1 MNSMTGYGRGEM
13 TYEDFKA
20 EAEVKSVNQRFLDIS
35 FHLPNELNWL
45 EGELREVI
53 KGSFSRGR
61 IDVYFSYQSEG
72 KADSTIQLNESLL
85 TALMEQ
91 TQAFGKEHGQAVSSE
106 LLAALASQVPLVTIE
121 KKTDL
126 HFLHDLIM
134 EAFGEA
140 LLNLALSRKKEGMKL
155 AETLQQQATA
165 FEAVLEAM
173 KTQTKAIE
181 ADYEA
186 RVTNKI
192 TQRLEGAADK
202 DRLLT
207 EIALLIEK
215 GDIKEELDRLN
226 AHIARLGEI
235 TQIDGAIGREMD
247 FLVQEMNREV
257 NTIGAKSTN
266 LLLKNQVVRMKVIL
280 EKIREQIQNIE

>member
-91 TQAFGKEHGQAVSSE
+91 TQVFGKERGQAVSSE
-106 LLAALASQVPLVTIE
+106 LLAALASQVPLVAIE

-173 KTQTKAIE
+173 KTQTEAIE

>member
-91 TQAFGKEHGQAVSSE
+91 TQAFGKERGQAVSSE

>member
-91 TQAFGKEHGQAVSSE
+91 TQAFGKERGQAVSSE

-173 KTQTKAIE
+173 KTQTEAIE

>member
-72 KADSTIQLNESLL
+72 KADSTIQMNEGLL
-85 TALMEQ
+85 KALIEQ
-91 TQAFGKEHGQAVSSE
+91 TAAFEKESGQAVSSE
-106 LLAALASQVPLVTIE
+106 LLAALASQVPLVSLE

-155 AETLQQQATA
+155 AEVLQQQATA

-202 DRLLT
+202 ERLLT

-226 AHIARLGEI
+226 AHIARLSEI
-235 TQIDGAIGREMD
+235 TEIDGAIGREMD

>member
-91 TQAFGKEHGQAVSSE
+91 TQAFGKERGQAVSSE
-106 LLAALASQVPLVTIE
+106 LLATLASQVPLVTIE

-181 ADYEA
+181 ADYEV

>member
-91 TQAFGKEHGQAVSSE
+91 TQAFGKERGQAVSSE

-181 ADYEA
+181 ADYEV

>member
-72 KADSTIQLNESLL
+72 KADSTIQLNENLL
-85 TALMEQ
+85 AALMEQ
-91 TQAFGKEHGQAVSSE
+91 TQAFGKERGQAVSSE

-173 KTQTKAIE
+173 KTQTEAIE

>member
-72 KADSTIQLNESLL
+72 KADSTIQLNEGFLK
-85 TALMEQ
+85 ALIEQ
-91 TQAFGKEHGQAVSSE
+91 TAAFEKESGQAVSSE
-106 LLAALASQVPLVTIE
+106 LLAALASQVPLVSLE

-155 AETLQQQATA
+155 AEVLQQQATA

-226 AHIARLGEI
+226 AHIARLSEI

>member
-1 MNSMTGYGRGEM
+1 MTGYGRGEM

-72 KADSTIQLNESLL
+72 KADSTIQLNENLL
-85 TALMEQ
+85 AALMEQ
-91 TQAFGKEHGQAVSSE
+91 TQAFGKERGQAVSSE

-173 KTQTKAIE
+173 KTQTEAIE